1 MFNLFKKKKSST
13 NTLVSPC
20 HGKMISIEKVADPMF
35 AAKSMGDGFAIQFD
49 GDCVKSCCDGEVTV
63 CFPTGHAFGIKTE
76 MGNEILI
83 HIGIDTV
90 EMKGEGFEVKVT
102 PGTKVKKGDLLVTY
116 TRQNSS
122 YEISINVIAPCSG
135 TIFLFSENG
144 TNYGVI
150 SSSMDNI
157 DSVKAW
163 ALKKGK

>member
-102 PGTKVKKGDLLVTY
+102 PGTKVKKGDLLVNIKSTTILEKGY
-116 TRQNSS
+116 DPTVMVVLTSKEKVKYLKNN
-122 YEISINVIAPCSG
+122 EIVSNNDEVVEIVA
-135 TIFLFSENG
+135 
-144 TNYGVI
+144 
-150 SSSMDNI
+150 
-157 DSVKAW
+157 
-163 ALKKGK
+163 

>member
-1 MFNLFKKKKSST
+1 
-13 NTLVSPC
+13 
-20 HGKMISIEKVADPMF
+20 MF

-102 PGTKVKKGDLLVTY
+102 PGTKVKKGDLLVNIKSTTILERLNRY
-116 TRQNSS
+116 IGEMLIYSTLMM
-122 YEISINVIAPCSG
+122 SI
-135 TIFLFSENG
+135 
-144 TNYGVI
+144 
-150 SSSMDNI
+150 
-157 DSVKAW
+157 
-163 ALKKGK
+163 